1 MIMLVLM
8 QIIRN
13 TSGIPEVLTRLDAS
27 PSSPG
32 EPSVE
37 YES

>member
-13 TSGIPEVLTRLDAS
+13 TAGIPEVLTRLDAS
-27 PSSPG
+27 PSSLG
-32 EPSVE
+32 ESSPE